1 MWKKPERAKR
11 EMVRVGVV
19 EVREGGRGKGER
31 EICILAMRG
40 FDFMPLFISV
50 SRLSLCILFDDLL
63 KEIRASEWLSSE
75 VACHG
80 LS

>member
-1 MWKKPERAKR
+1 M
-11 EMVRVGVV
+11 RVGVV
-19 EVREGGRGKGER
+19 EVREGERGEGER
-31 EICILAMRG
+31 EICILAMCG

-50 SRLSLCILFDDLL
+50 SRRSLCILFDDLL
-63 KEIRASEWLSSE
+63 KETRASERLSSE